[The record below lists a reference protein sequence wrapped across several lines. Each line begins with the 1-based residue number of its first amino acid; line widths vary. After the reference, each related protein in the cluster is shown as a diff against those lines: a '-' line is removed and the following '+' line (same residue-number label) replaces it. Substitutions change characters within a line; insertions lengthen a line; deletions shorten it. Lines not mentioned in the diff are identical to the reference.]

1 MTEVV
6 LHTPTS
12 TPRSADSRR
21 QSLSEDGFY
30 GGGGG
35 GGVHA
40 SSPTSKMMM
49 PNQRDE
55 AARAGRPSSCNDD
68 AERLADA
75 IRDAMYLTPR
85 PRLRGPGSA
94 SVSPGSASGGTSSCK
109 TPGYAFG
116 ECDCAVCHSPLDRS
130 RPEASDNPDK
140 IELVTGLTCRHVFH
154 KCCIVQCRTHNIQ
167 KCPTCQAPLPRGF
180 TPESVREEREKHRI
194 RDRIIARSRRA
205 TDAIRLARARA
216 IVNGTA
222 SPGMSSMSD
231 TSRTPGTPG
240 MVSLSQDTGTDLYSA
255 ALPPLAPSTGRSSE
269 SRESM
274 GSAGRY
280 HPYSP
285 ISGRSPVSDE
295 DGGDEFF
302 LRATQ

>member
-1 MTEVV
+1 VC
-6 LHTPTS
+6 
-12 TPRSADSRR
+12 
-21 QSLSEDGFY
+21 EDGLY
-30 GGGGG
+30 GGGCGAR
-35 GGVHA
+35 A
-40 SSPTSKMMM
+40 SSLSPTSKMMTTTTSER
-49 PNQRDE
+49 QRDE
-55 AARAGRPSSCNDD
+55 AARGTTTAGRPSSCNDD

-94 SVSPGSASGGTSSCK
+94 SVSPGSASGGTSACK

-154 KCCIVQCRTHNIQ
+154 KCCIVQCRTHDIQ

-274 GSAGRY
+274 GSVGRY

-285 ISGRSPVSDE
+285 ISGRSPVSDD